1 MKVKEAEA
9 NTKKLDESKLASV
22 IKELHSLGEL
32 IRARQEEKQSI
43 IDEFNSED
51 RRFLVGKLSSRTIK
65 ASIQKTKEELKRLD
79 DEIRQTIKNS
89 QKRLNELDKLISSQN
104 PKRFSV
110 NLSGIKEVKGGKE

>member
-1 MKVKEAEA
+1 MKVKEVEA
-9 NTKKLDESKLASV
+9 NAKKLDESKLASV

-43 IDEFNSED
+43 IEEFNSED

-79 DEIRQTIKNS
+79 DEIRQTIKDS
-89 QKRLNELDKLISSQN
+89 QKKLKELDKIISSQN

-110 NLSGIKEVKGGKE
+110 NLSGIKEVKGGKK

>member
-110 NLSGIKEVKGGKE
+110 NLSGIKEVKGGKK

>member
-1 MKVKEAEA
+1 MKVKEAEV

-110 NLSGIKEVKGGKE
+110 NLSGIKEVKGGKK